1 MSTHSIAFIGG
12 GNMSNS
18 LVGGLTAQ
26 GTSADTIWVTDT
38 IEDKL
43 RDLRERYRVNTTK
56 DNVEAVGRADTV
68 VLAVKPQNMAEVTRG
83 LGAATAEGR
92 SERLFISIAA
102 GIPIDNLQRWL
113 GYDAA
118 IVRTMPNTP
127 ALVGEGATALY
138 ANPRVTSEQRSRADA
153 VLNAV
158 GLTHWV
164 EDEGLLDAVTA
175 VSGSGPAY
183 FFLLMEMIEETGVAL
198 GLERDASRAL
208 TLQTALGAAQMVRQG
223 SEAPAILRERVTS
236 PGGTTAQALAALEE
250 GGVRAL
256 FARAITAARD
266 RSVALGRDLGDE

>member
-12 GNMSNS
+12 GNMANS

-43 RDLRERYRVNTTK
+43 RDLRDRYRVNTTK
-56 DNVEAVGRADTV
+56 DNVEAVSRADTV